1 MRKFGNADRLS
12 RAANVLTT
20 ELDGET
26 VLMSIKAGAYYGLEG
41 PARSIWTNLETPIA
55 FSALV
60 DALVDEYEIT
70 PETCAEDLQGF
81 LRDMEQED
89 LLHVE

>member
-1 MRKFGNADRLS
+1 MRHFRNADRLS
-12 RAANVLTT
+12 RAGDILIT
-20 ELDGET
+20 ELDNET

-41 PARSIWTNLETPIA
+41 SARSIWTNLETPIA

-60 DALVDEYEIT
+60 ELLVEKYGIT
-70 PETCAEDLQGF
+70 PQTCAEDLQKF
-81 LRDMEQED
+81 LRKMEHEG